1 MKTTIFTSN
10 SLRHFNLINKVSE
23 ISSQCNAIVET
34 KTIYPGNVK
43 DFFKKSVNV
52 EKYFQKVRNAEIS
65 YFEKNYFLKKNV
77 NVKILKHGDLNY
89 IKKKDIKFALN
100 SDIYIVF
107 GSSFI
112 KQNWLINFLIK
123 KKAINIH
130 MGLSPFY
137 RGSSCNF
144 WAVKDKKPELVG
156 STIHYL
162 SKGLDS
168 GKIIS
173 HCLPDYKQKNC
184 FNYTMSAV
192 KSSHDCLK
200 FLIKNKKLFQI
211 KPIKQDKKYQIRYS
225 KNKEFND
232 VVVKKFL
239 KSNKKINIKNKIKIN
254 LSSYLVNPY
263 YFNERK

>member
-1 MKTTIFTSN
+1 MLDARFGLFRPSSYVCLNFQPRWQELLRQATTAQLF
-10 SLRHFNLINKVSE
+10 
-23 ISSQCNAIVET
+23 
-34 KTIYPGNVK
+34 
-43 DFFKKSVNV
+43 
-52 EKYFQKVRNAEIS
+52 
-65 YFEKNYFLKKNV
+65 NV

-89 IKKKDIKFALN
+89 LEKKDIKFALN

-112 KQNWLINFLIK
+112 KKNWLINFLIK

-184 FNYTMSAV
+184 FNY
-192 KSSHDCLK
+192 
-200 FLIKNKKLFQI
+200 I
-211 KPIKQDKKYQIRYS
+211 
-225 KNKEFND
+225 
-232 VVVKKFL
+232 
-239 KSNKKINIKNKIKIN
+239 
-254 LSSYLVNPY
+254 
-263 YFNERK
+263 